1 MRNLAIEAYGLV
13 KRYGDVTALD
23 GVDLTVEAGTV
34 LGLLGPNGAGKTTA
48 VRVLATL
55 TRPDAGSATVL
66 GHDVTRDGHRVRQL
80 IGLAGQHASVDED
93 LTGRHN
99 LHLVGRLLGLSRRD
113 TAARAATLLDEFGLA
128 DAGDR
133 PVKTYSGG
141 MRRRID
147 LAASLVNHPRVVF
160 LDEPTTGLDPVARGA
175 LWDRI
180 RALVAAGTT
189 VLLTTQYLEEAD
201 ALADEIVLVDHGR
214 VAARG
219 TPTALKQPARHPDAR
234 PATGR
239 PGPGRRRGR
248 AGGHRGRCRARAGRR
263 AAERAGRRRRDDAG
277 RRPPARRGRRRDR
290 RDRPA
295 PAQPGRRVPGA
306 HHDRS
311 ERGGVNERSEK
322 GRSKKGTRM
331 TAALALT
338 QCATLAWRGIVK
350 IRRHP
355 ATLADV
361 IFGPAI
367 FLVLF
372 VYVFGGAISGST
384 REYLQFVLPGML
396 GLMTLLATMGVG
408 VALNQDIEKGI
419 FDRIRSLPT
428 LRIAPLV
435 GAIGGD
441 IVRQVVAIAALLGFG
456 LALGFRFSTGPLP
469 VLAACALA
477 LGFALALSWVWVL
490 LGLVLPNAQAVQ
502 GLGAV
507 IIFPLSFASNIFVP
521 TETMPGWLARS
532 PRPTRWGT

>member
-1 MRNLAIEAYGLV
+1 MTLSLAV
-13 KRYGDVTALD
+13 
-23 GVDLTVEAGTV
+23 
-34 LGLLGPNGAGKTTA
+34 
-48 VRVLATL
+48 
-55 TRPDAGSATVL
+55 
-66 GHDVTRDGHRVRQL
+66 
-80 IGLAGQHASVDED
+80 
-93 LTGRHN
+93 
-99 LHLVGRLLGLSRRD
+99 
-113 TAARAATLLDEFGLA
+113 
-128 DAGDR
+128 
-133 PVKTYSGG
+133 
-141 MRRRID
+141 
-147 LAASLVNHPRVVF
+147 
-160 LDEPTTGLDPVARGA
+160 
-175 LWDRI
+175 
-180 RALVAAGTT
+180 
-189 VLLTTQYLEEAD
+189 
-201 ALADEIVLVDHGR
+201 
-214 VAARG
+214 
-219 TPTALKQPARHPDAR
+219 
-234 PATGR
+234 
-239 PGPGRRRGR
+239 
-248 AGGHRGRCRARAGRR
+248 
-263 AAERAGRRRRDDAG
+263 
-277 RRPPARRGRRRDR
+277 
-290 RDRPA
+290 
-295 PAQPGRRVPGA
+295 
-306 HHDRS
+306 
-311 ERGGVNERSEK
+311 
-322 GRSKKGTRM
+322 
-331 TAALALT
+331 T

-361 IFGPAI
+361 VFGPAI

-521 TETMPGWLARS
+521 TETMPGWLAAFAEANPVGHLMEALRGLMLGGPVARPVLITLLWMAGFTAVFAPLALAVYRRRS
-532 PRPTRWGT
+532 LTS